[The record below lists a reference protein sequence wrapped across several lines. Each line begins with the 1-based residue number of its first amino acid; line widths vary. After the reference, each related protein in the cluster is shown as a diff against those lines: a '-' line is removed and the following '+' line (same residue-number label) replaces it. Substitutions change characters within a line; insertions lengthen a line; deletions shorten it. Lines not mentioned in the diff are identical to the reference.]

1 MQQED
6 YPTELSE
13 FQGFFVV
20 DMEIKKDEDI
30 KEAILVLDR
39 VERKYTCSGCGEI
52 LTTYY
57 KTCVFKK

>member
-6 YPTELSE
+6 YLTELLK

-39 VERKYTCSGCGEI
+39 VERKYSLWWMWRDTDH
-52 LTTYY
+52 LL
-57 KTCVFKK
+57 

>member
-1 MQQED
+1 MIPKKMQQED
-6 YPTELSE
+6 YLTELLK

-39 VERKYTCSGCGEI
+39 VERKYSLWWMWRDTDH
-52 LTTYY
+52 LL
-57 KTCVFKK
+57 